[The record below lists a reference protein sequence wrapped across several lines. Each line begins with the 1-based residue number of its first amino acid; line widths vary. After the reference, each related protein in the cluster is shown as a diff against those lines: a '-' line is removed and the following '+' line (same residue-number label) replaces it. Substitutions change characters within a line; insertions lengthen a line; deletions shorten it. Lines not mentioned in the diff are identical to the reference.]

1 MKKHRLIAF
10 TDNVLTI
17 IMTILVLKL
26 NRPSSPTLVAFWALR
41 QNYFAYFLS
50 FLWLGSLFIALNEIW
65 EKVEFISSRVIYVTL
80 LLSFTLSFL
89 PYTTGLVSTYFDS
102 RVVQALYG
110 TVVINST
117 ICNWY
122 LHYVIDKVNLNNQ
135 ELLTRTKEYRKLLV
149 LDLGIKLLGL
159 ILTIFVNPHW
169 MMYSVLIAAGYSTF
183 MHMTKMKKIPS

>member
-17 IMTILVLKL
+17 IMTILVLL
-26 NRPSSPTLVAFWALR
+26 DRPSSPTLAAFWALR

-50 FLWLGSLFIALNEIW
+50 FFWLGSLFIALNEIW
-65 EKVEFISSRVIYVTL
+65 EKVEIISSRVIYVTL
-80 LLSFTLSFL
+80 LLLFTLSFL

-117 ICNWY
+117 ICN
-122 LHYVIDKVNLNNQ
+122 
-135 ELLTRTKEYRKLLV
+135 
-149 LDLGIKLLGL
+149 
-159 ILTIFVNPHW
+159 
-169 MMYSVLIAAGYSTF
+169 
-183 MHMTKMKKIPS
+183 